1 MTNALIQSKILID
14 NDWVRFA
21 RQSLE
26 AYGAKYL
33 YYLHAISEPI
43 QIGGGPY
50 GSQVIYPLSISSGDE
65 EFLVSTIEKLDSLI
79 DLDFERVF
87 HHSEAVSRYFIDSI
101 IDIGGNTLGITTT
114 NGYQDRQWFEILLDG
129 TKLVDLAYR
138 RYASLHEY
146 GHTLGLEH
154 PFADGDGDSA
164 GGTNPWTSNFYP
176 EDTVMA
182 YRNPLSGEW
191 PQWFSPSDIR
201 ALVET
206 WGLEDDQ
213 RGSYQLSIATSGQP
227 LMIGDPVTAKQ
238 QIASG
243 NVVLEGFKPCQ
254 SEIYGSS
261 DHDELYG
268 LSPAG
273 GGWTDEW
280 FYVGEGND
288 LILGGGGR
296 DQLLGGPGDDTLRGG
311 HGQDVIEG
319 DMGNDQLYGGG
330 GRNTLLPGEG
340 QDLLFVLSDRVS
352 HGEFAGRNHNGR
364 LADILLGV
372 EPDDRITI
380 LGCSTEELKV
390 VDVED
395 GFGIHAQGVLEAII
409 LDSDVNHA
417 EIAAMLTGDETRW
430 F

>member
-1 MTNALIQSKILID
+1 MHLCMNM
-14 NDWVRFA
+14 
-21 RQSLE
+21 
-26 AYGAKYL
+26 
-33 YYLHAISEPI
+33 
-43 QIGGGPY
+43 
-50 GSQVIYPLSISSGDE
+50 VIP
-65 EFLVSTIEKLDSLI
+65 F
-79 DLDFERVF
+79 
-87 HHSEAVSRYFIDSI
+87 
-101 IDIGGNTLGITTT
+101 
-114 NGYQDRQWFEILLDG
+114 
-129 TKLVDLAYR
+129 
-138 RYASLHEY
+138 
-146 GHTLGLEH
+146 GLEH

-340 QDLLFVLSDRVS
+340 QDLLLSYLIVLAMGNLQDEITMVDWPTFFWGLNLTTGLQSLD
-352 HGEFAGRNHNGR
+352 AALRN
-364 LADILLGV
+364 
-372 EPDDRITI
+372 
-380 LGCSTEELKV
+380 
-390 VDVED
+390 
-395 GFGIHAQGVLEAII
+395 
-409 LDSDVNHA
+409 
-417 EIAAMLTGDETRW
+417 
-430 F
+430 